1 MKIFD
6 RIFKMQ
12 KVKTTLLA
20 TLCAALCVCLGFGAS
35 GFLKD
40 KATPAAATASGTTSL
55 VLSNGATGITTSQQQ
70 AYKDLINA
78 IGRAASGNS
87 TATYSY
93 ATMANA
99 VSTVKAD
106 KLSSIKVTFGGYY
119 WNIAYVSKTRNPSD
133 TTNAVGSA
141 GDVVVT
147 LYLADNGKKA
157 GLATDLVSQ
166 FSPHAV
172 NATNVNYPSSMYS
185 TSLVRASLVGSP
197 YSTSQTATSLT
208 TGPVSSTWTRFTN
221 NSQLGKYIS
230 TPAQI
235 AYQETEYTDTYSYY
249 FPNDAYGQ
257 VSGNKQ
263 WYSSGSVV
271 IGDIQKKS
279 HYGDWKTDK
288 LWLPSMSETGWDATN
303 VGMWGLSATQRG
315 NTNTASSDS
324 SSATGHTG
332 YAWLRSGNTYN
343 ANSAYYLY
351 SSGGNNAY
359 YTNRFYAVRPA
370 LHLNLKSAASA
381 AGAVNTTV
389 TEPTFTTSNDFTL
402 STDKKTA
409 TTTYNGA
416 SHTLN
421 LTSDTGVT
429 ITAPSGWTVSGKT
442 ITVPASA
449 AAGNHT
455 ITLKL
460 KNTGDKWADNTT
472 ADKKLTVTINQAN
485 ADPPVLGTTEGF
497 TLSADKLTG
506 TTTFSTSSRT
516 FGLASYTT
524 GLNITLPTGWTRS
537 GTAITIPANTAH
549 GIYAIKFAPTANYK
563 WSDDSTGE
571 KTITIAI
578 DKASV
583 AAPAISS
590 NGTLTYSAS
599 AQTVTLN
606 AAIPAGITP
615 TLPSG
620 WTLSAD
626 KKKINVPAGAAAK
639 DYTVTLALAS
649 ANYKW
654 SDGTTGNK
662 TLTVT
667 VSRAAVTQPTITA
680 GSALIYSSSAH
691 TVTLSAAIPTGVT
704 CNLPEGWTISG
715 TTITVPAGAAI
726 GAYKITLTPDAN
738 HKWNAGESV
747 TAAREL
753 TVNIE
758 SATVTPP
765 AISTGASLN
774 YSTVTQTVTLD
785 NLPNS
790 VTATLPDGWTHIGTT
805 ITVPANTTVGTYKIK
820 LTLAAN
826 YKWSD
831 GTTAAKELTVTVSKA
846 NPNVT
851 ASLASGNYYV
861 GRLLSEVPVPT
872 NGHADATAGTFSW
885 NSPSAKISS
894 TSYTAN
900 WTFTPTDTTNY
911 NTITGTV
918 TVNAHYELSSIT
930 ISGAKDSYFAF
941 DTFSTAGLTV
951 TANYKEGKDPTVI
964 SLDNCTITTP
974 YGAAGRDSFTVE
986 DSGKNV
992 TITYTENG
1000 ITKSA
1005 TVKVTV
1011 SPKQVTGV
1019 TFEDM
1024 TVTYNGATQRPAI
1037 SGDVSQI
1044 TNGDVTVKYLV
1055 KGTSTEFTGKVN
1067 VGVYEVTAHFES
1079 ASGNWTLAD
1088 ITVTMTIQAKEL
1100 SDDSVSG
1107 IDTSYPYTS
1116 KPHTPLPTVKTT
1128 LSSGETTLVKD
1139 TDYTVSYSTSDYT
1152 VGTTVT
1158 VTITG
1163 TGNYSGTV
1171 TRSFTI
1177 VKATLGFAWEGNETE
1192 WIYNAQPQGPVG
1204 KLTGVAEN
1212 DTSRVVPTLKYKG
1225 RGGTVYAESTVKPTA
1240 AGTYTLT
1247 LSLEGDYPN
1256 YNSFQ
1261 PQSIDFEIKK
1271 ATPTVSTGYVNYDPA
1286 TDKLYTGGKMPEL
1299 EIKSATFGDGST
1311 VAGKV
1316 QWKEGSVLQTGTHNY
1331 TWEFIPDDAANF
1343 NIQTGIVSLTVVEPN
1358 ISKIVVSW
1366 KDGVHPTVYLSTT
1379 LEQLKAY
1386 LKVDATLDDGTVVE
1400 DINTYELSGSWGAG
1414 NTPTEAG
1421 TYTVNVLRNGRP
1433 ASIEVTYAGVAP
1445 DHIEI
1450 SAPEGGEIKKNYNA
1464 FDKFDTSSIVVK
1476 VVFNDGS
1483 EKIVPFKSEGVSD
1496 GYTLKY
1502 FRDGVDFLCAGNS
1515 YVTVEYNG
1523 KTTQVSG
1530 LSVAKIEFDTSD
1542 ITLSGATYNW
1552 DGSSRSIL
1560 LANAEKFTIGTVSY
1574 TYEKKNASG
1583 GWDLIDGVDSVS
1595 DAGEYR
1601 VTATFTVTGDVNI
1614 INYHAVPAKKAT
1626 LTINKVDYDGVENIT
1641 FADDSRDYNHGNA
1654 IDLSDFTVKNVPN
1667 GVTVAYAWKDA
1678 SGAAVSVSDIINA
1691 GTYTVTATFTVDGN
1705 HNEIADMTATLTVNK
1720 IDPVLN
1726 PQIVGD
1732 DLVVGVTLNQIS
1744 LAKSSSD
1751 INGTYEWD
1759 DARNDGG
1766 RDHALVFGQ
1775 NIVYY
1780 IFTPAETEAENYNV
1794 VHGELKI
1801 TVANKMLTSISAS
1814 ITQRDTKLYSSYSIQ
1829 DLLDKI
1835 SDDFEDGKLRLV
1847 VTAHFRDGTGYPE
1860 EVIKKGDYELF
1871 LLNNDQ
1877 TLGAGLYKLGVRYT
1891 FGDITKETDIYVDVI
1906 KVELESIEVS
1916 FEQNGQTIFTSN
1928 DVDDL
1933 TQMIADGSVSV
1944 TVTGTNNDGR
1954 PCTDS
1959 NLLGNYTLSGD
1970 WSGLTADGTYG
1981 VTLTVN
1987 GTTVKNTFDISVT
2000 KVVPTEVTA
2009 EYDQNGQKIY
2019 TSQTIDAFEQLIAN
2033 GGVSLTVTLH
2043 YNDGSADTLT
2053 LNAETLGYTVAITGK
2068 TDSDKFAVGDTV
2080 TVTCGDL
2087 SVALTPEVTLVLVSG
2102 VTAELNDKDNLIY
2115 TDTSF
2120 DELRGRITVTAH
2132 FNNGES
2138 AVVTSYDLAVAGGA
2152 DKLPFGPQVKV
2163 IVSYNGDDKT
2173 DDCQSFNL
2181 IIGVTKHETTIT
2193 YNGTEY
2199 TYNGEEQLIEGGV
2212 TLNHGQTTEITYT
2225 LADGSVAKFKDV
2237 PVGGELIVT
2246 VTVAE
2251 TEDYFGQTRE
2261 FRIKINKVRLTVTA
2275 NDASI
2280 VFGDAPAN
2288 DGVSYEGFLSDDDA
2302 TDLTGTLVYSY
2313 DYAQNGQVGAY
2324 AISVGGVTSGNY
2336 DINFVNGTLTVTPK
2350 TVNVSW
2356 TGGDD
2361 LVFDGKAH
2369 TPVAVYEN
2377 VLGEQV
2383 VMTVAVQQDGQSVQP
2398 VEAGDYVAVASANTQ
2413 NYVFENHEY
2422 EYTIAPAKISVKSSS
2437 DQWFDEENLY
2447 TGEMVLIT
2455 LDAKD
2460 ENDAYKF
2467 ISVVGG
2473 KESGITFK
2481 FSTGYSVS
2489 EGNIPAAKDETNW
2502 LSGKPENIVAA
2513 GRYIVNYCVS
2523 APSHEDYYGQ
2533 WKIEIV
2539 DASDPAAKFVTIIFV
2554 KPLELTYGAVPTTAE
2569 ELEELAK
2576 KLINEEFVTVS
2587 GGITKERLAE
2597 VATVRLAI
2605 DNDNEI
2611 DGVTSVGNYTPYFVI
2626 KDEFA
2631 NEYGDYSIFYKR
2643 DNLSENQN
2651 IGQVVLGSR
2660 GVRVSWDKNSFEFN
2674 GEIQLPVATVTD
2686 EISGSQ
2692 AQIVINPRQTEYE
2705 VTLDGRLIK
2714 LNIVITGDAQQ
2725 VGGYS
2730 ITVSCDNA
2738 NFKVD
2743 DPFLTVSITPVDD
2756 GTIGLSPTIIW
2767 IIVGAAVVAALV
2779 ILGMAIALKRR
2790 KSSVQY
2796 VSDGSDNGGFNDDYV
2811 E

>member
-55 VLSNGATGITTSQQQ
+55 VLSNGASGITTSQQQ
-70 AYKDLINA
+70 AYKELINA

-87 TATYSY
+87 SATYSY

-141 GDVVVT
+141 NDVVVT

-157 GLATDLVSQ
+157 GLSTDLVSQ

-185 TSLVRASLVGSP
+185 TSLLRSSLVGSQ
-197 YSTSQTATSLT
+197 YSASNTATSLT
-208 TGPVSSTWTRFTN
+208 NGTQNSTWTRFTD

-235 AYQETEYTDTYSYY
+235 AYQETEYTDTYTYY

-257 VSGNKQ
+257 VSGNKT

-288 LWLPSMSETGWDATN
+288 LWLPSMSETGWDTTN

-324 SSATGHTG
+324 SSPTGHTG
-332 YAWLRSGNTYN
+332 YAWLRSGLYVN
-343 ANSAYYLY
+343 ARNAYLLN
-351 SSGGNNAY
+351 SSGGNDYGN
-359 YTNRFYAVRPA
+359 TNSRFAVRPA

-389 TEPTFTTSNDFTL
+389 TEPTFTTSTGFTL
-402 STDKKTA
+402 STDNKTA

-416 SHTLN
+416 AHTLN

-429 ITAPSGWTVSGKT
+429 ITAPSGWTVNGKT

-472 ADKKLTVTINQAN
+472 ANKTLTVTINQ
-485 ADPPVLGTTEGF
+485 
-497 TLSADKLTG
+497 
-506 TTTFSTSSRT
+506 
-516 FGLASYTT
+516 
-524 GLNITLPTGWTRS
+524 
-537 GTAITIPANTAH
+537 
-549 GIYAIKFAPTANYK
+549 
-563 WSDDSTGE
+563 
-571 KTITIAI
+571 
-578 DKASV
+578 ASV

-590 NGTLTYSAS
+590 GGTLTYSAS

-606 AAIPAGITP
+606 AAMPAGITP

-626 KKKINVPAGAAAK
+626 KTKINVPAGAAAK
-639 DYTVTLALAS
+639 DYTVTLALAN

-654 SDGTTGNK
+654 SDDATGNK

-680 GSALIYSSSAH
+680 GSTLIYSSTAH
-691 TVTLSAAIPTGVT
+691 TVTLSAAVPTGVT

-726 GAYKITLTPDAN
+726 GAYKIKLTPDAN

-790 VTATLPDGWTHIGTT
+790 VTATLPEGWTHIGTT

-964 SLDNCTITTP
+964 SLDDCTITTP

-1000 ITKSA
+1000 ITRSA

-1011 SPKQVTGV
+1011 SPKQITGV

-1271 ATPTVSTGYVNYDPA
+1271 ATPTVSTGYVNYNPV

-1316 QWKEGSVLQTGTHNY
+1316 QWKEGSVLQTGTYDY

-1343 NIQTGIVSLTVVEPN
+1343 NTVTGILSLTVVEPN
-1358 ISKIVVSW
+1358 ISSIAVSW
-1366 KDGVHPTVYLSTT
+1366 KGGVHPTVYLSTT

-1414 NTPTEAG
+1414 NTPTTGAG
-1421 TYTVNVLRNGRP
+1421 TYTVTVTRNGKT
-1433 ASIEVTYAGVAP
+1433 AEIEVTYAGVAP

-1574 TYEKKNASG
+1574 KYEKKNASG
-1583 GWDLIDGVDSVS
+1583 GWDLIDGVNSVS

-1614 INYHAVPAKKAT
+1614 INYHAVPAKRAT

-1641 FADDSRDYNHGNA
+1641 FANDSRDYNHGNA

-1678 SGAAVSVSDIINA
+1678 SGAAVSVDAIINA

-1705 HNEIADMTATLTVNK
+1705 HNAIADMTATLTVNK
-1720 IDPVLN
+1720 IDPITE
-1726 PQIVGD
+1726 PIVEGEL
-1732 DLVVGVTLNQIS
+1732 LVGKTL
-1744 LAKSSSD
+1744 SD
-1751 INGTYEWD
+1751 IRLVLGENDTAGSYEWD
-1759 DARNDGG
+1759 TEKNGL
-1766 RDHALVFGQ
+1766 DHALKLGV
-1775 NIVYY
+1775 NTLYY
-1780 IFTPAETEAENYNV
+1780 VFTPDDATNYNV
-1794 VHGELKI
+1794 VKKSMTINVLQKMLQSI
-1801 TVANKMLTSISAS
+1801 TVLVYQNGVKVY
-1814 ITQRDTKLYSSYSIQ
+1814 DSYS
-1829 DLLDKI
+1829 LDDFVALI
-1835 SDDFEDGKLRLV
+1835 SDVQEEGKIEIQV
-1847 VTAHFRDGTGYPE
+1847 IATFRDGQNSFTE
-1860 EVIKKGDYELF
+1860 TIKKGNYKVY
-1871 LLNNDQ
+1871 LLNNET
-1877 TLGAGLYKLGVRYT
+1877 TLTAGRCRFGVVYEYEGNKQKFELAT
-1891 FGDITKETDIYVDVI
+1891 VDVTQ
-1906 KVELESIEVS
+1906 VALESIAVS

-2152 DKLPFGPQVKV
+2152 DKLPFGAQVNV

-2173 DDCQSFNL
+2173 DDCRSFNL
-2181 IIGVTKHETTIT
+2181 IIGVTKHETTIA
-2193 YNGTEY
+2193 YDGTEY

-2288 DGVSYEGFLSDDDA
+2288 NGVSYVGFLSDDDA

-2356 TGGDD
+2356 TGGDG

-2597 VATVRLAI
+2597 IATVRLAI

-2611 DGVTSVGNYTPYFVI
+2611 DGATSVGNYTPYFVI

-2631 NEYGDYSIFYKR
+2631 DEYGDYSIFYKR

-2767 IIVGAAVVAALV
+2767 IIVGAAVVAAVV

>member
-20 TLCAALCVCLGFGAS
+20 MLCTALCVCLGFGAS

-40 KATPAAATASGTTSL
+40 KATPAAATATGTTSL

-87 TATYSY
+87 SATYSY

-141 GDVVVT
+141 NDVVVT

-166 FSPHAV
+166 FSPHAI

-185 TSLVRASLVGSP
+185 TSLLRSSLVGSQ
-197 YSTSQTATSLT
+197 YSASNTATSLT
-208 TGPVSSTWTRFTN
+208 NGTQNSTWTRFTD

-235 AYQETEYTDTYSYY
+235 AYQETEYTDTYTYY

-332 YAWLRSGNTYN
+332 YAWLRSGYYVY
-343 ANSAYYLY
+343 ASRVRLLGSSGAHSSAY
-351 SSGGNNAY
+351 
-359 YTNRFYAVRPA
+359 TNTRYAVRPA

-389 TEPTFTTSNDFTL
+389 TEPTFTTSTGFTL

-416 SHTLN
+416 AHTLN

-429 ITAPSGWTVSGKT
+429 ITAPSGWTVSGKK
-442 ITVPASA
+442 ITVPSTA
-449 AAGNHT
+449 AAGDHT

-472 ADKKLTVTINQAN
+472 ADKTLTVTIN
-485 ADPPVLGTTEGF
+485 
-497 TLSADKLTG
+497 
-506 TTTFSTSSRT
+506 
-516 FGLASYTT
+516 
-524 GLNITLPTGWTRS
+524 
-537 GTAITIPANTAH
+537 
-549 GIYAIKFAPTANYK
+549 
-563 WSDDSTGE
+563 
-571 KTITIAI
+571 
-578 DKASV
+578 KASV

-590 NGTLTYSAS
+590 GGTLTYSAS

-606 AAIPAGITP
+606 AAMPAGITP

-626 KKKINVPAGAAAK
+626 KTRINVPAGAAAK

-654 SDGTTGNK
+654 SDGATGNK

-680 GSALIYSSSAH
+680 GSTLIYSSSAH
-691 TVTLSAAIPTGVT
+691 TVTLSAAVPTGVT
-704 CNLPEGWTISG
+704 CDLPEGWTISG

-726 GAYKITLTPDAN
+726 GTYKITLTPDAN

-753 TVNIE
+753 AVNIE

-790 VTATLPDGWTHIGTT
+790 VTATLPEGWTHIGTT

-1005 TVKVTV
+1005 TVKITV

-1128 LSSGETTLVKD
+1128 LSSGEATLVKD

-1158 VTITG
+1158 VTVTG
-1163 TGNYSGTV
+1163 KGNYSGTV

-1225 RGGTVYAESTVKPTA
+1225 RGSTVYAESTVKPTA

-1256 YNSFQ
+1256 YNSFS
-1261 PQSIDFEIKK
+1261 PQSIDFEIKR
-1271 ATPTVSTGYVNYDPA
+1271 ATPTVTTGYVNYDPA

-1358 ISKIVVSW
+1358 IKEIAVSW

-1400 DINTYELSGSWGAG
+1400 DINTYELSGGWGAG

-1421 TYTVNVLRNGRP
+1421 TYTVTVTRN
-1433 ASIEVTYAGVAP
+1433 AKTATIEVTYAGVAP

-1542 ITLSGATYNW
+1542 ITLSNATFNW

-1574 TYEKKNASG
+1574 KYEKKNASG
-1583 GWDLIDGVDSVS
+1583 GWDLIDGVNSVS

-1601 VTATFTVTGDVNI
+1601 VTATFTVTGEVNI
-1614 INYHAVPAKKAT
+1614 INYHAVPAKRAT

-1641 FADDSRDYNHGNA
+1641 FENDSRDYNHGNA

-1678 SGAAVSVSDIINA
+1678 SGAAVSVDAIINA

-1705 HNEIADMTATLTVNK
+1705 HNAIADKTATLTVNK
-1720 IDPVLN
+1720 IDPITE
-1726 PQIVGD
+1726 PIVEGEL
-1732 DLVVGVTLNQIS
+1732 LVGKTL
-1744 LAKSSSD
+1744 SD
-1751 INGTYEWD
+1751 IRLVLGENDTAGSYEWD
-1759 DARNDGG
+1759 TEKNGL
-1766 RDHALVFGQ
+1766 DHALKLGV
-1775 NIVYY
+1775 NTLYY
-1780 IFTPAETEAENYNV
+1780 VFTPDDATNYNV
-1794 VHGELKI
+1794 VKKSMTINVLQKMLQSI
-1801 TVANKMLTSISAS
+1801 TVLVYQNGVKVY
-1814 ITQRDTKLYSSYSIQ
+1814 DSYS
-1829 DLLDKI
+1829 LDDFVALI
-1835 SDDFEDGKLRLV
+1835 SDVQEEGKIEIQV
-1847 VTAHFRDGTGYPE
+1847 IATFRDGQNSFTE
-1860 EVIKKGDYELF
+1860 TIKKGNYKVY
-1871 LLNNDQ
+1871 LLNNET
-1877 TLGAGLYKLGVRYT
+1877 TLTAGRCRFGVVYEYEGNKQKFELAT
-1891 FGDITKETDIYVDVI
+1891 VDVTQ
-1906 KVELESIEVS
+1906 VALESIAVS

-2120 DELRGRITVTAH
+2120 DDLRGRITVTAH

-2152 DKLPFGPQVKV
+2152 DKLPFGAQVKV

-2193 YNGTEY
+2193 YDGTEY

-2288 DGVSYEGFLSDDDA
+2288 NGVSYEGFLQDDGE

-2356 TGGDD
+2356 TGGDG

-2597 VATVRLAI
+2597 IATVRLAI

-2631 NEYGDYSIFYKR
+2631 DEYGDYSIFYKR

-2767 IIVGAAVVAALV
+2767 IIVGAAVVAAVV

>member
-55 VLSNGATGITTSQQQ
+55 VLSNGASGITTSQQQ
-70 AYKDLINA
+70 AYKELINA

-87 TATYSY
+87 SATYSY

-141 GDVVVT
+141 NDVVVT

-157 GLATDLVSQ
+157 GLSTDLVSQ

-185 TSLVRASLVGSP
+185 TSLLRSSLVGSQ
-197 YSTSQTATSLT
+197 YSASNTATSLT
-208 TGPVSSTWTRFTN
+208 NGTQNSTWTRFTD

-235 AYQETEYTDTYSYY
+235 AYQETEYTDTYTYY

-257 VSGNKQ
+257 VSGNKT

-288 LWLPSMSETGWDATN
+288 LWLPSMSETGWDTTN

-324 SSATGHTG
+324 SSPTGHTG
-332 YAWLRSGNTYN
+332 YAWLRSGNATY
-343 ANSAYYLY
+343 AYYANLLN
-351 SSGGNNAY
+351 SSGGLSGGGTY
-359 YTNRFYAVRPA
+359 SRFAVRPA

-389 TEPTFTTSNDFTL
+389 TEPTFTTSTGFTL
-402 STDKKTA
+402 STDNKTA

-416 SHTLN
+416 AHTLN

-429 ITAPSGWTVSGKT
+429 ITAPSGWTVNGKT

-472 ADKKLTVTINQAN
+472 ANKTLTVTINQ
-485 ADPPVLGTTEGF
+485 
-497 TLSADKLTG
+497 
-506 TTTFSTSSRT
+506 
-516 FGLASYTT
+516 
-524 GLNITLPTGWTRS
+524 
-537 GTAITIPANTAH
+537 
-549 GIYAIKFAPTANYK
+549 
-563 WSDDSTGE
+563 
-571 KTITIAI
+571 
-578 DKASV
+578 ASV

-590 NGTLTYSAS
+590 GGTLTYSAS

-606 AAIPAGITP
+606 AAMPAGITP

-626 KKKINVPAGAAAK
+626 KTKINVPAGAAAK
-639 DYTVTLALAS
+639 DYTVTLALAN

-654 SDGTTGNK
+654 SDDATGNK

-680 GSALIYSSSAH
+680 GSTLIYSSTAH
-691 TVTLSAAIPTGVT
+691 TVTLSAAVPTGVT

-726 GAYKITLTPDAN
+726 GAYKIKLTPDAN

-790 VTATLPDGWTHIGTT
+790 VTATLPEGWTHIGTT

-964 SLDNCTITTP
+964 SLDDCTITTP

-1000 ITKSA
+1000 ITRSA

-1011 SPKQVTGV
+1011 SPKQITGV

-1271 ATPTVSTGYVNYDPA
+1271 ATPTVSTGYVNYNPV

-1316 QWKEGSVLQTGTHNY
+1316 QWKEGSVLQTGTYDY

-1343 NIQTGIVSLTVVEPN
+1343 NTVTGILSLTVVEPN
-1358 ISKIVVSW
+1358 ISSIAVSW
-1366 KDGVHPTVYLSTT
+1366 KGGVHPTVYLSTT

-1414 NTPTEAG
+1414 NTPTTGAG
-1421 TYTVNVLRNGRP
+1421 TYTVTVTRNGKT
-1433 ASIEVTYAGVAP
+1433 AEIEVTYAGVAP

-1574 TYEKKNASG
+1574 KYEKKNASG
-1583 GWDLIDGVDSVS
+1583 GWDLIDGVNSVS

-1614 INYHAVPAKKAT
+1614 INYHAVPAKRAT

-1641 FADDSRDYNHGNA
+1641 FANDSRDYNHGNA

-1678 SGAAVSVSDIINA
+1678 SGAAVSVDAIINA

-1705 HNEIADMTATLTVNK
+1705 HNAIADMTATLTVNK
-1720 IDPVLN
+1720 IDPITE
-1726 PQIVGD
+1726 PIVEGEL
-1732 DLVVGVTLNQIS
+1732 LVGKTL
-1744 LAKSSSD
+1744 SD
-1751 INGTYEWD
+1751 IRLVLGENDTAGSYEWD
-1759 DARNDGG
+1759 TEKNGL
-1766 RDHALVFGQ
+1766 DHALKLGV
-1775 NIVYY
+1775 NTLYY
-1780 IFTPAETEAENYNV
+1780 VFTPDDATNYNV
-1794 VHGELKI
+1794 VKKSMTINVLQKMLQSI
-1801 TVANKMLTSISAS
+1801 TVLVYQNGVKVY
-1814 ITQRDTKLYSSYSIQ
+1814 DSYS
-1829 DLLDKI
+1829 LDDFVALI
-1835 SDDFEDGKLRLV
+1835 SDVQEEGKIEIQV
-1847 VTAHFRDGTGYPE
+1847 IATFRDGQNSFTE
-1860 EVIKKGDYELF
+1860 TIKKGNYKVY
-1871 LLNNDQ
+1871 LLNNET
-1877 TLGAGLYKLGVRYT
+1877 TLTAGRCRFGVVYEYEGNKQKFELAT
-1891 FGDITKETDIYVDVI
+1891 VDVTQ
-1906 KVELESIEVS
+1906 VALESIAVS

-2152 DKLPFGPQVKV
+2152 DKLPFGAQVNV

-2173 DDCQSFNL
+2173 DDCRSFNL
-2181 IIGVTKHETTIT
+2181 IIGVTKHETTIA
-2193 YNGTEY
+2193 YDGTEY

-2288 DGVSYEGFLSDDDA
+2288 NGVSYVGFLSDDDA

-2356 TGGDD
+2356 TGGDG

-2597 VATVRLAI
+2597 IATVRLAI

-2611 DGVTSVGNYTPYFVI
+2611 DGATSVGNYTPYFVI

-2631 NEYGDYSIFYKR
+2631 DEYGDYSIFYKR

-2767 IIVGAAVVAALV
+2767 IIVGAAVVAAVV